1 MMLTWIAH
9 WRERK
14 ATAMLGEDPGYT
26 RGAPQARNWSKT
38 TGDSAAAKMVVL
50 AGAEEEGIGDGFL
63 WSKGEIKLGE
73 TLLVP

>member
-1 MMLTWIAH
+1 MGVGGARGHLGKLRST
-9 WRERK
+9 R
-14 ATAMLGEDPGYT
+14 AMLLASTIGL
-26 RGAPQARNWSKT
+26 SS